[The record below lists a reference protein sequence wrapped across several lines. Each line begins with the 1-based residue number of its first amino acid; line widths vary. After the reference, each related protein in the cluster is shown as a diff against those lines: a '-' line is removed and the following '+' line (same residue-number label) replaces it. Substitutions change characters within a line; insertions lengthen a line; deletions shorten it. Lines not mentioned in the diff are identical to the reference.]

1 MPVSVDI
8 PAPRGTPPAHGL
20 LATAQTPDIPVDED
34 GNPSVRWEQG
44 FTFTTETCD
53 APESW
58 IIPCNGPAA
67 PVGAGATIT
76 ENRGTDGPVTWYPF
90 QARSNFKCDAQ
101 QFQSIDF
108 RARAQRIYEL
118 GQSKLLESELWRGD
132 ASGAA
137 GGATNF
143 SLAGG
148 AANSPSFVD
157 VSTGITDAAP
167 GIGLR
172 ALIQAAAQ
180 SPSGNK
186 AMLHATPDVATGW
199 VQSGGVYRA
208 NGGRLKTVVGDHD
221 VVVGTGYD
229 GTGPGV
235 VAPASPIQ
243 WAYVTSPVYYL
254 KTGDI
259 QVLGEEPSSGM
270 NRDAND
276 WTVIVQETCIAY
288 FDGCLHAGAPIDAMG
303 TAI

>member
-20 LATAQTPDIPVDED
+20 AVTALTPEIPVD
-34 GNPSVRWEQG
+34 GTARWEQG

-67 PVGAGATIT
+67 PVGAGAAIT

-90 QARSNFKCDAQ
+90 QARASFKCDAQ

-132 ASGAA
+132 AAGSVA
-137 GGATNF
+137 GGTNI

-148 AANSPSFVD
+148 PANSANFVD
-157 VSTGITDAAP
+157 VSTGIPMAAP

-172 ALIQAAAQ
+172 ALVQAAAQ
-180 SPSGNK
+180 SPSGNR

-235 VAPASPIQ
+235 VAPVAPIQ
-243 WAYVTSPVYYL
+243 WAYVTSPVYVL
-254 KTGDI
+254 KTAAPPE
-259 QVLGEEPSSGM
+259 VLGVEPDSGM
-270 NRDAND
+270 DRAAND
-276 WTVIVQETCIAY
+276 WTVIVQQTCVAY

-303 TAI
+303 TAS